1 MSVVAENANH
11 LIDDK
16 LARRNAMVLAVTQ
29 ALAGGN
35 NTILLATGAIA
46 GAMLAPDKTLAT
58 VPITVYVIGLWLG
71 TLPVGALAR
80 RYGRRTA
87 FQIGTLCG
95 IMTGIICC
103 IAVLQASF
111 VLFCAGALFS
121 GFYAAAHQAYRFA
134 AADTAS
140 EAFRPKAISYVLIGG
155 IFAAIIGA
163 QVVILTKDMWPPYLF
178 AATYIAQAVVA
189 AIAGLTLTLL
199 KIPMPPVMTKAQSG
213 RPISVIARQP
223 KFIVAVACGI
233 ASYAMM
239 NMVMT
244 AAPLAMIECSH
255 SITDAALGLQWHVLG
270 MYVPSFFTGTLIAR
284 YGVER
289 VIAAGFVLLIASAL
303 ISIAGITLW
312 HFWVGLVL
320 LGLGWNFGFI
330 GATALV
336 TQTHRPEERTRVQSV
351 NDFLVFGAMA
361 IGSFGSG
368 KILAVFGWAAV
379 NQIIIP
385 VVLTAGMM
393 LLWLV
398 LRGDGKA
405 QA

>member
-1 MSVVAENANH
+1 MSTVAGNSTA
-11 LIDDK
+11 LIDDR

-35 NTILLATGAIA
+35 NTILLATGSIA
-46 GAMLAPDKTLAT
+46 GAMLAPSKLLAT
-58 VPITVYVIGLWLG
+58 VPITVYVIGMWLG

-80 RYGRRTA
+80 RYGRRAA

-95 IMTGIICC
+95 ILTGLICC
-103 IAVLQASF
+103 IAVLQGSF
-111 VLFCAGALFS
+111 LLFNIGAGFS
-121 GFYAAAHQAYRFA
+121 GLYAAAHQAYRFA

-155 IFAAIIGA
+155 IFAAILGPQI
-163 QVVILTKDMWPPYLF
+163 IIFTKDIWQPYLF
-178 AATYIAQAVVA
+178 AATYLAQAAIA
-189 AIAGLTLTLL
+189 ALAGLTLSFLN
-199 KIPMPPVMTKAQSG
+199 IPKPKPVARHEAG
-213 RPISVIARQP
+213 RPLSEITRQP

-244 AAPLAMIECSH
+244 AAPLAMIECNH
-255 SITDAALGLQWHVLG
+255 SVTQATLGLQWHVLG

-289 VIAAGFVLLIASAL
+289 VIAAGFALLLISAA
-303 ISIAGITLW
+303 ISMSGITLW
-312 HFWVGLVL
+312 HFWIGLIL
-320 LGLGWNFGFI
+320 LGMGWNFGFI

-336 TQTHRPEERTRVQSV
+336 TQTHRPEERTRVQSF
-351 NDFLVFGAMA
+351 NDFLVFGSMA

-368 KILAVFGWAAV
+368 KVLALFGWAAV
-379 NQIIIP
+379 NQIVFP
-385 VVLTAGMM
+385 VVLTAGAM
-393 LLWLV
+393 LLWLM
-398 LRGDGKA
+398 RWQRRNA
-405 QA
+405 